1 MKYTHIVFSEWSYKM
16 STYLAVCTNT
26 PADGTYGD
34 KPLAHD
40 IPRIIK
46 VLNTKLGTNDDKEL
60 KISLIQN
67 VFDRALDK
75 NIVINHELFENY
87 LKKLKCS
94 ITSEFEENHYK
105 ECYLSIAY
113 YYYKNNLSQK
123 TAILYLKRSRGVEE
137 LYYIRNI
144 ISILFYRDGF
154 GYKRNLPKAKHLY
167 KITSERFKKENGA
180 ITFCELS
187 LENIRL

>member
-16 STYLAVCTNT
+16 STYIVVCTNT

-75 NIVINHELFENY
+75 NIFINHELFENY

-94 ITSEFEENHYK
+94 ITSEFEENNYK
-105 ECYLSIAY
+105 KCCLSIAY

-123 TAILYLKRSRGVEE
+123 TAVLYLKRSRGVEE

-154 GYKRNLPKAKHLY
+154 GYKRNLSKAKHLY
-167 KITSERFKKENGA
+167 KITSERFKKEKCA
-180 ITFCELS
+180 LTFCDLS
-187 LENIRL
+187 LDNIRL